1 MRKLL
6 WIAIISTLFS
16 QNIFA
21 EKLFSQETV
30 ERLKDLDKDGVIAIR
45 DQCPNSPPNSRVNN
59 VGCSV
64 SKKFSNSIENKV
76 ELDVRFD
83 TSKYIVKKSEL
94 KGLTKLGKFLQ
105 KFETTDV
112 IIEGHTDAQ
121 GDEGK
126 NLLLSQ
132 NRANAIKQAL
142 IDSFRI
148 SPDRIQAIGH
158 GESKPVADN
167 ETDYGRAANRRVTA
181 EVTHI
186 DTKEFKLVE
195 KRWTIYTVNSSEFSN
210 LNI

>member
-6 WIAIISTLFS
+6 WIAIISSLFS
-16 QNIFA
+16 QHIFA
-21 EKLFSQETV
+21 EKLYSQDIS

-45 DQCPNSPPNSRVNN
+45 DQCPNSPIGSHVNN

-64 SKKFSNSIENKV
+64 SKKFSNSVENKV

-83 TSKYIVKKSEL
+83 TSKFIVKKSEL
-94 KGLTKLGKFLQ
+94 KGLTKLGEFLQ

-121 GDEGK
+121 GDETK

-186 DTKEFKLVE
+186 DTKEFKLIE
-195 KRWTIYTVNSSEFSN
+195 KRWTIYTVNSSELSN